1 MLTLVNSIWQHL
13 VTLTQTEKITVIITT
28 HYIEEARQAN
38 VVGLMRAGRLLA
50 ENSPEELM
58 AQYNLETLEEVF
70 LKLCMT
76 DSSIKAASMATTTGL
91 TPEQLTHSND
101 SHSTPTLY
109 HQMATNGDLKNGL
122 KVRVKTNKSE
132 LAPLTSFHLSISV
145 SFSFLSLQWKQ
156 GDKLYITF
164 DPNPSQSEQHV
175 YHPFGQL

>member
-1 MLTLVNSIWQHL
+1 MTSIWQHL

-70 LKLCMT
+70 LKLCMS
-76 DSSIKAASMATTTGL
+76 DNSIKAASLATSTGPL
-91 TPEQLTHSND
+91 ANELTHPND
-101 SHSTPTLY
+101 SHNNQTLY

-122 KVRVKTNKSE
+122 KV
-132 LAPLTSFHLSISV
+132 
-145 SFSFLSLQWKQ
+145 
-156 GDKLYITF
+156 
-164 DPNPSQSEQHV
+164 
-175 YHPFGQL
+175 